1 MVDNARNRLCSIEAI
16 GLHLPGYCGSDDRCA
31 ERRTTP
37 SRPADE
43 RRLEVRVHE
52 VLEMSADDVNTRRT
66 SPYPRPVVGELRRS
80 LGPDCADPDHV
91 GKCGGISSSTRGI
104 VAGRGDDD
112 ISLCLGAAYR

>member
-43 RRLEVRVHE
+43 RLLEVRVHE

-80 LGPDCADPDHV
+80 LGPECAAPENV
-91 GKCGGISSSTRGI
+91 GTWGGIGSSTPAI
-104 VAGRGDDD
+104 DA
-112 ISLCLGAAYR
+112 